1 MTGITVASSAAA
13 KPASVAGEN
22 RYAVEAVTRAAR
34 VLALF
39 DRARPRQSLAELAE
53 ASGVPRLTLRGILDT
68 LAAHDLL
75 TDEGDGFYRLGYAW
89 LRFADVRRNQL
100 DIRGSAVPIMRV
112 IRDGVNETVILSLRI
127 GDRRVHLDYVE
138 STQPIR
144 RITQPGHEGPLHV
157 GAAGMVLM
165 SGMSEDEIEAY
176 RARVPNAAG
185 EDGGGWPE
193 ILAGVQAAKRDGH
206 AIVVGKV
213 NVHTAAVAAPVRSYN
228 GEIIATLTISCP
240 TDRFTQ
246 ALSDSCVAL
255 VTEGAAKLSRTLGY
269 AP

>member
-1 MTGITVASSAAA
+1 MARPAA
-13 KPASVAGEN
+13 KSSPAAAGEN

-53 ASGVPRLTLRGILDT
+53 RSGVPRLTLRGILDT

-75 TDEGDGFYRLGYAW
+75 IDEGDGFYRLGYAW

-100 DIRGSAVPIMRV
+100 DIRGSAVPIMRA

-144 RITQPGHEGPLHV
+144 RITQPGHEGPVHV

-165 SGMSEDEIEAY
+165 SGFSDAELAAY
-176 RARVPNAAG
+176 RERN
-185 EDGGGWPE
+185 PE
-193 ILAGVQAAKRDGH
+193 IAETEWAAVLAGVAAAKRDGH
-206 AIVVGKV
+206 SVVAGKV
-213 NVHTAAVAAPVRSYN
+213 NVHTAAVAAPVRAYS

-240 TDRFTQ
+240 TDRFTPELNDRC
-246 ALSDSCVAL
+246 ARL
-255 VTEGAAKLSRTLGY
+255 VMDGAAKLSRALGY
-269 AP
+269 SS

>member
-1 MTGITVASSAAA
+1 VANHALQSL
-13 KPASVAGEN
+13 PPAGEN

-39 DRARPRQSLAELAE
+39 DRARPRQSLSELAE
-53 ASGVPRLTLRGILDT
+53 QSGVPKLTLRGILDT

-75 TDEGDGFYRLGYAW
+75 IDDGGGFYRLGYAW
-89 LRFADVRRNQL
+89 LRFADVRRNQF
-100 DIRGSAVPIMRV
+100 DIRGAAVPIMRAV
-112 IRDGVNETVILSLRI
+112 RDAVNETVILSLRI

-165 SGMSEDEIEAY
+165 SGLSEDEIAGY
-176 RARVPNAAG
+176 RARHPDAVGEGAA
-185 EDGGGWPE
+185 DWPAILGG
-193 ILAGVQAAKRDGH
+193 VAAARRDGYS
-206 AIVVGKV
+206 VVAGKV

-246 ALSDSCVAL
+246 DLNDRCVDL
-255 VTEGAAKLSRTLGY
+255 VTDGASKLSRSLGY

>member
-1 MTGITVASSAAA
+1 MANPALDLPQSFSFPSA
-13 KPASVAGEN
+13 EN

-53 ASGVPRLTLRGILDT
+53 RSGVPRLTLRGILDT

-75 TDEGDGFYRLGYAW
+75 IDDGDGFYRLGFAW
-89 LRFADVRRNQL
+89 LRFADVRRNQF
-100 DIRGSAVPIMRV
+100 DIRSSAVPIMRA
-112 IRDGVNETVILSLRI
+112 IRDAVNETVILSLRI

-165 SGMSEDEIEAY
+165 SGLSETELAAY
-176 RARVPNAAG
+176 RARHPEVSGDGAAG
-185 EDGGGWPE
+185 WPD
-193 ILAGVQAAKRDGH
+193 IMNAVAAARRDGYS
-206 AIVVGKV
+206 VVAGKV
-213 NVHTAAVAAPVRSYN
+213 NVHTAAVAAPVRNYS
-228 GEIIATLTISCP
+228 GEIIATLTVSCP
-240 TDRFTQ
+240 TDRFTPD
-246 ALSDSCVAL
+246 LSDRCAAL
-255 VTEGAAKLSRTLGY
+255 TMDGAAKLSRNLGY

>member
-1 MTGITVASSAAA
+1 LASSASQTSPSA
-13 KPASVAGEN
+13 AGEN

-53 ASGVPRLTLRGILDT
+53 HSGVPKLTLRGILDT

-75 TDEGDGFYRLGYAW
+75 VDEGDGHYRLGYAW
-89 LRFADVRRNQL
+89 LRFGDVRRNQL
-100 DIRGSAVPIMRV
+100 DIREGAVPIMRA
-112 IRDGVNETVILSLRI
+112 IRDAVNETVILSLRI

-157 GAAGMVLM
+157 GAAGVVLM
-165 SGMSEDEIEAY
+165 SGMSEAEVAAY
-176 RARVPNAAG
+176 RARNHG
-185 EDGGGWPE
+185 QDGADWDAMARA
-193 ILAGVQAAKRDGH
+193 IADARRDGY
-206 AIVVGKV
+206 AVVAGKV
-213 NVHTAAVAAPVRSYN
+213 NVHTAAVAAPVRSYS

-240 TDRFTQ
+240 TDRFTDE
-246 ALSDSCVAL
+246 LRDRCVAL
-255 VTEGAAKLSRTLGY
+255 VTEGAAKLSNALGY

>member
-1 MTGITVASSAAA
+1 MAS
-13 KPASVAGEN
+13 PALKSPPIAAGEN

-53 ASGVPRLTLRGILDT
+53 QSGVPKLTLRGILDT

-75 TDEGDGFYRLGYAW
+75 VDDGGGFYRLGYAW
-89 LRFADVRRNQL
+89 LRFADVRRNQF
-100 DIRGSAVPIMRV
+100 DIRGAAVPIMRA
-112 IRDGVNETVILSLRI
+112 IRDAVNETVILSLRI

-165 SGMSEDEIEAY
+165 SGFREDEIAAY
-176 RARVPNAAG
+176 RMRHPDASGDGAADWPAILDGIAAAR
-185 EDGGGWPE
+185 
-193 ILAGVQAAKRDGH
+193 RDGYS
-206 AIVVGKV
+206 IVAGKV

-246 ALSDSCVAL
+246 ELSDRCVAL
-255 VTEGAAKLSRTLGY
+255 VTDGASKLSRSLGY

>member
-1 MTGITVASSAAA
+1 MARPAVQP
-13 KPASVAGEN
+13 PASAGEN

-53 ASGVPRLTLRGILDT
+53 RSGVPRLTLRGILDT

-75 TDEGDGFYRLGYAW
+75 IEEGDGFYRLGYAW

-100 DIRGSAVPIMRV
+100 DIRGSAVPIMRA

-144 RITQPGHEGPLHV
+144 RITQPGHEGPVHV

-165 SGMSEDEIEAY
+165 SGFSDAELAAY
-176 RARVPNAAG
+176 RARSPDIADPEWAAV
-185 EDGGGWPE
+185 
-193 ILAGVQAAKRDGH
+193 LAGVADAKRDGH
-206 AIVVGKV
+206 SVVAGKV
-213 NVHTAAVAAPVRSYN
+213 NVHTAAVAAPVRAYS

-240 TDRFTQ
+240 TDRFTPE
-246 ALSDSCVAL
+246 LSERCVRL
-255 VTEGAAKLSRTLGY
+255 VTDGAAKLSRALGY
-269 AP
+269 SA

>member
-1 MTGITVASSAAA
+1 VAS
-13 KPASVAGEN
+13 PALQSPPPAPGEN

-53 ASGVPRLTLRGILDT
+53 QSGVPKLTLRGILDT

-75 TDEGDGFYRLGYAW
+75 IDDGGGFYCLGYAW
-89 LRFADVRRNQL
+89 LRFADVRRNQF
-100 DIRGSAVPIMRV
+100 DIRGAAVPIMRA
-112 IRDGVNETVILSLRI
+112 IRDAVNETVILSLRI

-157 GAAGMVLM
+157 GAAGLVLM
-165 SGMSEDEIEAY
+165 SGLTEPELVAY
-176 RARVPNAAG
+176 RGRNPGATMDGMAPGEAGWQAMLAEIAAVR
-185 EDGGGWPE
+185 
-193 ILAGVQAAKRDGH
+193 GVGH
-206 AIVVGKV
+206 AIVDGKV
-213 NVHTAAVAAPVRSYN
+213 NVHTAAVAAPVRSYS

-246 ALSDSCVAL
+246 ELSDRCVAL
-255 VTEGAAKLSRTLGY
+255 VTDAAAKLSRSLGY

>member
-1 MTGITVASSAAA
+1 MASFAA
-13 KPASVAGEN
+13 KTAPPAGEN

-39 DRARPRQSLAELAE
+39 DRARPRRSLLDLAEQ
-53 ASGVPRLTLRGILDT
+53 SGVPRLTLRGILDT

-75 TDEGDGFYRLGYAW
+75 IDEGDGFYRLGYAW

-100 DIRGSAVPIMRV
+100 DIRGSAVPIMRAV
-112 IRDGVNETVILSLRI
+112 RDAVNETVILSLRI

-144 RITQPGHEGPLHV
+144 RITQPGHEGPLHI

-165 SGMSEDEIEAY
+165 SGLSESEVEAY
-176 RARVPNAAG
+176 RARHPDVSGDGAA
-185 EDGGGWPE
+185 DGAANWPD
-193 ILAGVQAAKRDGH
+193 ILDGIAAARRDGYS
-206 AIVVGKV
+206 IVAGKV
-213 NVHTAAVAAPVRSYN
+213 NVHTAAVSAPVRNYS

-240 TDRFTQ
+240 TDRFTP
-246 ALSDSCVAL
+246 ALGERCAQLAMD
-255 VTEGAAKLSRTLGY
+255 GAAKLSRTLGY
-269 AP
+269 AA